1 MKALVYEGAQKV
13 TLKDVPRPKL
23 GDDTVIL
30 RVTRCAICGTDLKA
44 ITHGIAS
51 IKPPVI
57 LGHEIAG
64 TVAEAGSR
72 VEGFKVGDRISLAP
86 SLPCGQCA
94 MCARGLFNLCDHRLP
109 VGTIIDG
116 GFAEYLLIP
125 ARAINLGYLV
135 KIPDSLSDDEAALC
149 EPLAC
154 VINAQ
159 NLARVASPDVVVVIG
174 GGPMGI
180 INALAA
186 RARGATRVILVE
198 GSEKRVEMVRKL
210 ALPIDD
216 LICSAAE
223 DPVAAEMPRGTVAAV
238 TRAAQGR
245 PVDVVIN
252 AAPALAAVDLAFTLA
267 PKMGR
272 VSLFASVPKDAPTMS
287 IDVNNIHYKQ
297 LSVFGASDSTARDH
311 REAVSL
317 LASGRVDIRPIIS
330 NVYDLKDFFTAID
343 QIKGQNA
350 LKILIR
356 P

>member
-1 MKALVYEGAQKV
+1 MQAVVYEGAQRVSLKEV
-13 TLKDVPRPKL
+13 PKPGLKD
-23 GDDTVIL
+23 DAIIL

-51 IKPPVI
+51 INPPVI

-64 TVAEAGSR
+64 QVAEVGRR
-72 VEGFKVGDRISLAP
+72 VEGYQVGDRISLAP

-94 MCARGLFNLCDHRLP
+94 MCGRGLFNLCDHRLP

-116 GFAEYLLIP
+116 GFAEYLEIP
-125 ARAINLGYLV
+125 ARAIALGYVV

-154 VINAQ
+154 VINGQ
-159 NLARVASPDVVVVIG
+159 NLARVGSPDLVVVIG
-174 GGPMGI
+174 GGPMGVI
-180 INALAA
+180 HAITA

-198 GSEKRVEMVRKL
+198 GSEKRVEMIRRIGF
-210 ALPIDD
+210 PIDEV
-216 LICSAAE
+216 ICSATE
-223 DPVAAEMPRGTVAAV
+223 DPGAAV
-238 TRAAQGR
+238 GRAAGGR

-252 AAPALAAVDLAFTLA
+252 AAPSLAAVDLAFRLA

-272 VSLFASVPKDAPTMS
+272 ISLFASVPKDNPS
-287 IDVNNIHYKQ
+287 LSVDVNNIHYKQ
-297 LSVFGASDSTARDH
+297 LSVFGASDSTAKDH

-317 LASGRVDIRPIIS
+317 LASGRVDIKPLIS
-330 NVYDLKDFFTAID
+330 DVRELRDFFAAID
-343 QIKGQNA
+343 RIKAQDA
-350 LKILIR
+350 LKILIK

>member
-13 TLKDVPRPKL
+13 TLKDVPRPRL
-23 GDDTVIL
+23 EDDTVIL

-64 TVAEAGSR
+64 IVAETGQR
-72 VEGFKVGDRISLAP
+72 VTGFAAGDRISLAP

-94 MCARGLFNLCDHRLP
+94 LCARGLFNLCDHRLP

-116 GFAEYLLIP
+116 GFAEYLSIP

-210 ALPIDD
+210 ALPIDE
-216 LICSAAE
+216 LVCPGSE
-223 DPVAAEMPRGTVAAV
+223 DPVAAV

-252 AAPALAAVDLAFTLA
+252 AAPALAAVDLAFKLA

-287 IDVNNIHYKQ
+287 IDVNNIHYRQ

-317 LASGRVDIRPIIS
+317 LASGRVDIRPIVS
-330 NVYDLKDFFTAID
+330 KVYDLEDFFAAID
-343 QIKGQNA
+343 QIKAQDA

>member
-1 MKALVYEGAQKV
+1 MRAVVYEGPQRVA
-13 TLKDVPRPKL
+13 LKDVPRPAL
-23 GDDTVIL
+23 TDDTIIL
-30 RVTRCAICGTDLKA
+30 KVSRCAICGTDIKA

-57 LGHEIAG
+57 LGHEISG
-64 TVAEAGSR
+64 TVDEVGRR
-72 VEGFKVGDRISLAP
+72 VEGFRAGDRVSLAP

-94 MCARGLFNLCDHRLP
+94 MCARGLFNLCDRRLP

-116 GFAEYLLIP
+116 GFAEYLSVP
-125 ARAINLGYLV
+125 ARAIALGYVV
-135 KIPDSLSDDEAALC
+135 KIPESLSDEEAALC

-159 NLARVASPDVVVVIG
+159 NLARVASPDLVVVIG

-198 GSEKRVEMVRKL
+198 GSGKRVEMIGKL
-210 ALPIDD
+210 GLPIDEV
-216 LICSAAE
+216 ICPGDE
-223 DPVAAEMPRGTVAAV
+223 DAV
-238 TRAAQGR
+238 TAVARASQGR
-245 PVDVVIN
+245 AVDVVIN
-252 AAPALAAVDLAFTLA
+252 AAPALAAVDLAFRIA

-272 VSLFASVPKDAPTMS
+272 VSLFASVPKDAPSMS
-287 IDVNNIHYKQ
+287 VDVNNIHYKQ
-297 LSVFGASDSTARDH
+297 LSVFGASDSTAGNHRD
-311 REAVSL
+311 AVNL
-317 LASGRVDIRPIIS
+317 LASGRVDLKPIIS
-330 NVYDLKDFFTAID
+330 HVYGLEDFFTAID
-343 QIKGQNA
+343 QIKAQDA

>member
-13 TLKDVPRPKL
+13 TLKEVARPAL

-64 TVAEAGSR
+64 TVEEIGARVAG
-72 VEGFKVGDRISLAP
+72 FTIGDRISLAP

-94 MCARGLFNLCDHRLP
+94 MCARGLFNLCDQRLP

-116 GFAEYLLIP
+116 GFAEYLSVP

-210 ALPIDD
+210 SLPIDE

-223 DPVAAEMPRGTVAAV
+223 DPLAAV
-238 TRAAQGR
+238 PRAARGR

-252 AAPALAAVDLAFTLA
+252 AAPALAAVDLAFKLA

-272 VSLFASVPKDAPTMS
+272 VSLFASVPKDAPSMS

-317 LASGRVDIRPIIS
+317 LASGRVDITPIIS
-330 NVYDLKDFFTAID
+330 GVYDLQDFFLAID
-343 QIKGQNA
+343 QIKAQNA
-350 LKILIR
+350 LKIVIK